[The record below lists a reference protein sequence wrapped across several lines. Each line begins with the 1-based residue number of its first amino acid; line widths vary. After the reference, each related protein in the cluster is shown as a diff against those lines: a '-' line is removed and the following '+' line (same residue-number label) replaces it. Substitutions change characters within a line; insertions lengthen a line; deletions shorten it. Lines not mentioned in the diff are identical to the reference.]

1 MLHVGLDLSRRRVDV
16 CLISSEG
23 ELVEHFRAPADR
35 DGLYGLSRRVAVYG
49 EPVRG
54 VVESMNGARFVHD
67 ELVRYGWEVLVADA
81 QRVKGLA
88 PLACKTDK
96 IDARVLAELSFRD
109 LVPAIWLPTP
119 ELRQE
124 RERSRWRLHLV
135 KHRSILKNRVHA
147 SLIAFG
153 HQVPMAD
160 LFGVGGRKLLA
171 GLDFPEPWLGHVR
184 ASVELIDDLDRRIA
198 EIERWL
204 QRSGADHRYIP
215 LLMTAP
221 GDRLDHRL
229 HDRRRDR
236 RHQPLLLAGQTHR
249 IHRPVP
255 QGGAVRGHGP
265 SRPAVQARPQIP
277 ALGTDGSS
285 DPRLHAPALQAALP
299 AHQAAPG
306 PPARREGRPDR
317 TRSQADRG
325 DLVHADPQPTV
336 QALRSGK
343 RHFSPD
349 CLTVLF

>member
-1 MLHVGLDLSRRRVDV
+1 LNEGWPGVPGRRSALRIESFGSGARGSGRAAGLAKYGGPTWAHVTRWAGLILLVFLGKEGVAVLHVGLDLSRRRVDV

-35 DGLYGLSRRVAVYG
+35 DGLYGLTRRVAVYD

-96 IDARVLAELSFRD
+96 VDARVLAELSFRD
-109 LVPAIWLPTP
+109 LVPAIWPPTP

-160 LFGVGGRKLLA
+160 LFGAGGRRLLA

-184 ASVELIDDLDRRIA
+184 ASIELIDDLDRRIG

-215 LLMTAP
+215 LLMTS
-221 GDRLDHRL
+221 
-229 HDRRRDR
+229 
-236 RHQPLLLAGQTHR
+236 
-249 IHRPVP
+249 
-255 QGGAVRGHGP
+255 RG
-265 SRPAVQARPQIP
+265 S
-277 ALGTDGSS
+277 DGSPAS
-285 DPRLHAPALQAALP
+285 RSPPRSATSAASP
-299 AHQAAPG
+299 
-306 PPARREGRPDR
+306 RR
-317 TRSQADRG
+317 S
-325 DLVHADPQPTV
+325 
-336 QALRSGK
+336 S
-343 RHFSPD
+343 
-349 CLTVLF
+349 